1 MRTTSPPAWLERS
14 ALLVG
19 DEALLRLQKSHVLV
33 VGLGG
38 VGSFAVEFLAR
49 SGVGQLT
56 LVDGDVVDPTNRNRQ
71 LQALSSTHGQK
82 KAHLLR
88 DRVLDINPD
97 LQVTAI
103 DVFLEPEA
111 MRELLLSSRV
121 DFALDCID
129 SVQPKLNFLATALGA
144 QLPFLSAMGAG
155 GKVDPEKIKI
165 GRLDRVQNCPFA
177 AHIRKRLR
185 REFQLNP
192 KFLCVHSTELPNKE
206 SIALTDGTKFKKS
219 YYGTSAWIP
228 AAFGL
233 HAAAHAVRQLMQ
245 PEKEAPGAAVVPAKG
260 Y

>member
-1 MRTTSPPAWLERS
+1 MTTTPPWLERS
-14 ALLVG
+14 ALLLG
-19 DEALLRLQKSHVLV
+19 DDTLARLKAAHVLV

-49 SGVGQLT
+49 SGVGRLT

-82 KAHLLR
+82 KAWLLR
-88 DRVLDINPD
+88 DRVLDINPEIE
-97 LQVTAI
+97 VTAI
-103 DVFLEPEA
+103 DSFLEPEA
-111 MRELLLSSRV
+111 MRELLLSQPV

-129 SVQPKLNFLATALGA
+129 SVQPKLNFLATALA
-144 QLPFLSAMGAG
+144 AEIPFVSAMGAG
-155 GKVDPEKIKI
+155 GKVDPEQIKV

-177 AHIRKRLR
+177 AHVRKRLR
-185 REFQLNP
+185 KDYQLKPNFP
-192 KFLCVHSTELPNKE
+192 CVHSTELPNKE

-233 HAAAHAVRQLMQ
+233 HAAAYAVRKL
-245 PEKEAPGAAVVPAKG
+245 ASI
-260 Y
+260 